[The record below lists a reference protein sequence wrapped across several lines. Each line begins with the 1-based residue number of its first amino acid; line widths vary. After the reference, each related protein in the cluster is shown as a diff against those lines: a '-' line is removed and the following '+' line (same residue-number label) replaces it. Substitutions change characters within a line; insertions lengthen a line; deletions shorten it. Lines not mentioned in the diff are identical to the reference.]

1 MSISTDSKTVE
12 DKKNPEECN
21 VFSLYK
27 LVSSDEE
34 IEQMKQNYLN

>member
-21 VFSLYK
+21 VFALYK
-27 LVSSDEE
+27 LVSSEEE
-34 IEQMKQNYLN
+34 IEEMKQKYLN